1 MVAHPGAVDAHPG
14 ALEAHPEAMKCSSGI
29 MEAHPGA
36 TEPHP
41 GALEAHPG
49 AVLAYLGAMK
59 ANHEDVEAQP
69 GAVEAQPGD
78 MKAHPSAASFVH
90 VSIALATPS
99 PNGLRVLGNV
109 QLSRVRRIFC
119 SSHSF
124 PPAHAL
130 TVHSTDRE
138 LQEGKRPMISIYIH

>member
-1 MVAHPGAVDAHPG
+1 
-14 ALEAHPEAMKCSSGI
+14 
-29 MEAHPGA
+29 MEAHPPWSSGA
-36 TEPHP
+36 SPWISGGSPWSRGDTHP
-41 GALEAHPG
+41 GA
-49 AVLAYLGAMK
+49 MK
-59 ANHEDVEAQP
+59 PHHGDVEAQP